1 METRERTFLL
11 RFSLQ
16 AEIPEALFEGD
27 DFEEDAWL
35 DEWEVGIKPRLIRA
49 VFAELRDAPGWT
61 AHVRNR
67 GISPLDEIEIVATRR
82 LDHGGEDD
90 DGAQ

>member
-16 AEIPEALFEGD
+16 AEIPEALLERD

-49 VFAELRDAPGWT
+49 AFSELRAAPGWT

-67 GISPLDEIEIVATRR
+67 GISPLDEIEVVVTRR
-82 LDHGGEDD
+82 LGEDPE
-90 DGAQ
+90 DGDGMQ

>member
-16 AEIPEALFEGD
+16 AAIPETLFERE

-49 VFAELRDAPGWT
+49 VFTELRASPGWT

-82 LDHGGEDD
+82 VDDGGEGD